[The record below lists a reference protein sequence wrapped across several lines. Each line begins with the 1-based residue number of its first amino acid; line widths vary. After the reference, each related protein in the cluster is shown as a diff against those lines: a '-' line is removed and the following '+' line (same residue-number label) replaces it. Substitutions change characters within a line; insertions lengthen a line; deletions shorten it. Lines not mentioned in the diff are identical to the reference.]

1 MRLWMGRIPM
11 HPASPNQPLRGKK
24 MTHIGTT
31 MFYEDLA
38 IALFYFIGFG
48 SMLVLGGGIEM
59 LVNKVNQKL
68 RGRDDQL

>member
-1 MRLWMGRIPM
+1 
-11 HPASPNQPLRGKK
+11 

-38 IALFYFIGFG
+38 IVLFYLIGFG

-59 LVNKVNQKL
+59 LVSKVTEKL
-68 RGRDDQL
+68 RGHDDQI

>member
-1 MRLWMGRIPM
+1 
-11 HPASPNQPLRGKK
+11 